1 MNPNE
6 ENPMNENDGDNEKKD
21 WVFFKSGKTWENTI
35 FIDWEPVTPGT
46 PAPFDQASEKP
57 SE

>member
-6 ENPMNENDGDNEKKD
+6 ENPMNENDGDNEEKKF
-21 WVFFKSGKTWENTI
+21 VFLTEGKTWTNTI
-35 FIDWEPVTPGT
+35 FIDWEPVTSGT
-46 PAPFDQASEKP
+46 PTPFVQASEKP